1 MRIHKCT
8 DSTHSFKQVMVLVS
22 EVNGHENSSA
32 ELEQPTEDTGNGI
45 LSRKSLEALIKNTQK
60 KTVPG
65 M

>member
-1 MRIHKCT
+1 
-8 DSTHSFKQVMVLVS
+8 MVLVS

-45 LSRKSLEALIKNTQK
+45 LSRKSLEALIKITQK